1 MAAVD
6 GTSVGVGDDGA
17 VEGKL
22 RLSGVGCIRAAG
34 GEVNI
39 DGWAVGQIAF
49 FSQVRI
55 EEVEGRQG
63 GGPVDGEEGGGRV
76 RRGSVRETVL
86 CVCGARGGG
95 GMGGRCCG
103 CSLVGKCSV
112 GWECWLC
119 WCSSSCSG
127 CVSMCRVSG

>member
-1 MAAVD
+1 MRRNGFALDAGSGSAGRGSLSGGQEGGQKIGSLAVVD
-6 GTSVGVGDDGA
+6 GTIVEVGGDGA
-17 VEGKL
+17 VGGKL

-39 DGWAVGQIAF
+39 GGWAVGRIAF

-63 GGPVDGEEGGGRV
+63 GGPMDGEEGGGRV

-103 CSLVGKCSV
+103 C
-112 GWECWLC
+112 
-119 WCSSSCSG
+119 
-127 CVSMCRVSG
+127 